1 MPSPNGH
8 LFPRVPVKEH
18 SSVPRM
24 ANWAIIGI
32 FLVLAFSALAA
43 GRDFLMP
50 VTMAILLFFVFTPFR
65 RFARRRGIPDAVTA
79 LIVTVSIMLAVA
91 VLAYA
96 ASGPISRAMNNMPI
110 ISQQLEAKFD
120 SVRDS
125 ISDLRDAAQ
134 RIDEA
139 QQVGPEDDSST
150 AIKVEESGS
159 TTLGTVVKSAPLL
172 LGQTFFTL
180 ILLFFMIASGDLL
193 YLKIVQSFD
202 RMRDKR
208 GAYLALR
215 EIEDSLGNYL
225 GAITIINAG
234 LGLVIG
240 LAMFAWGMPGALLFG
255 MGAFVLNFIPYL
267 GAITGVAISGLVA
280 LVVMPGLFW
289 PGMVAL
295 TYLGLTSLEGQIIT
309 PYFVSRRLQ
318 MNTVVVF
325 LAVALWAW
333 LWSVLGM
340 VIAVPVLVVLR
351 VLADHVPGWEKFGN
365 FLAGD
370 EPPALEDDDQEDARD
385 LVEAGAEAED
395 ETAARAVTAEVA
407 RTHGAPDAVDP

>member
-1 MPSPNGH
+1 MPR
-8 LFPRVPVKEH
+8 L
-18 SSVPRM
+18 
-24 ANWAIIGI
+24 ANWAVIGI
-32 FLVLAFSALAA
+32 FLIMGFAAVAA

-50 VTMAILLFFVFTPFR
+50 VTMAILLFFVFTPLR
-65 RFARRRGIPDAVTA
+65 RFAERRGVPDALTA
-79 LIVTVSIMLAVA
+79 AGITLSILFAVA

-96 ASGPISRAMNNMPI
+96 ASGPISRTMTNMPL
-110 ISQQLEAKFD
+110 ISTQLEQKFEN
-120 SVRDS
+120 VRDS
-125 ISDLRDAAQ
+125 VADLRDAAR
-134 RIDEA
+134 RIDEV
-139 QQVGPEDDSST
+139 QSGDRGEDAALP
-150 AIKVEESGS
+150 AIRVETEGE
-159 TTLGTVVKSAPLL
+159 TTLASVARYAPLL
-172 LGQTFFTL
+172 LGQVVFTL

-208 GAYLALR
+208 AAYLALR

-234 LGLVIG
+234 LGLAVG
-240 LAMFAWGMPGALLFG
+240 LAMWAWGMPAPLLFG
-255 MGAFVLNFIPYL
+255 LGAFVLNFIPYL
-267 GAITGVAISGLVA
+267 GAITGVIIAGLVA

-289 PGMVAL
+289 PAMVML
-295 TYLGLTSLEGQIIT
+295 TYLGLTSLEGQLIT

-340 VIAVPVLVVLR
+340 VIAVPVLVVMR
-351 VLADHVPGWEKFGN
+351 VLAEHVPGWEKFGN

-370 EPPALEDDDQEDARD
+370 TPPALTDEDEDEARD

-395 ETAARAVTAEVA
+395 GETARAATA
-407 RTHGAPDAVDP
+407 GLVDPPSPA

>member
-1 MPSPNGH
+1 MPR
-8 LFPRVPVKEH
+8 L
-18 SSVPRM
+18 

-32 FLVLAFSALAA
+32 FMILAFSAIAA

-50 VTMAILLFFVFTPFR
+50 VTMAVLLFFVFTPLR
-65 RFARRRGIPDAVTA
+65 RFAERRGVPDALTA
-79 LIVTVSIMLAVA
+79 LGITLSILLTVGVI
-91 VLAYA
+91 AYA
-96 ASGPISRAMNNMPI
+96 ASGPLSRAMNNMPV
-110 ISQQLEAKFD
+110 ISQQLEQKFD

-125 ISDLRDAAQ
+125 LTGLRDAAR
-134 RIDEA
+134 RIEEA
-139 QQVGPEDDSST
+139 QEVAAEQDGQPT
-150 AIKVEESGS
+150 IKVEQQGE
-159 TTLGTVVKSAPLL
+159 TTLGTMLKMTPLL
-172 LGQTFFTL
+172 LGQVLFTM

-215 EIEDSLGNYL
+215 GIEDSLGNYL

-234 LGLVIG
+234 LGLAVG
-240 LAMFAWGMPGALLFG
+240 LAMWAWGLPGALLFG
-255 MGAFVLNFIPYL
+255 IGAFVLNFIPYL
-267 GAITGVAISGLVA
+267 GAILGVVISGLVA
-280 LVVMPGLFW
+280 LIVMPGVFW
-289 PGMVAL
+289 PAMVAL
-295 TYLGLTSLEGQIIT
+295 SYLTLTSLEGQIIT

-340 VIAVPVLVVLR
+340 VIAVPVLVVMR
-351 VLADHVPGWEKFGN
+351 VLAEHVPGWEKFGN

-370 EPPALEDDDQEDARD
+370 EPPALEDDDQEDARE
-385 LVEAGAEAED
+385 LVEAGADAED
-395 ETAARAVTAEVA
+395 GASARAATAELVEDEPP
-407 RTHGAPDAVDP
+407 RSDPA

>member
-1 MPSPNGH
+1 
-8 LFPRVPVKEH
+8 
-18 SSVPRM
+18 M

>member
-1 MPSPNGH
+1 M
-8 LFPRVPVKEH
+8 
-18 SSVPRM
+18 PRM